1 MSKKAASITVT
12 RRKLG
17 RHQAVGLAHGDGR
30 IEVDERLRGRPHME
44 VLIHEFFHEWE
55 WMLPEE
61 VVGALGRDLSKF
73 LHKNNARMIE
83 EDCGL

>member
-1 MSKKAASITVT
+1 MGKPTSITVT

-17 RHQAVGLAHGDGR
+17 RHKAIGLAHGDGN
-30 IEVDERLRGRPHME
+30 IEVDERLKGKYHME
-44 VLIHEFFHEWE
+44 VLIHEFLHEWE

-61 VVGALGRDLSKF
+61 VVGALGRDLSNF

-83 EDCGL
+83 KDHKL